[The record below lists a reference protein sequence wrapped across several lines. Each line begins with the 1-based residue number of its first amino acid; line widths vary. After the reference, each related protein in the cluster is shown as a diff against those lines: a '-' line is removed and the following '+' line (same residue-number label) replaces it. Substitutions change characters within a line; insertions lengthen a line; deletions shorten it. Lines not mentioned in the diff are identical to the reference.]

1 MNAKHVLGDGGI
13 YVFIRSWDD
22 TNNILMTTS
31 PGNNHCLLIKFVHK
45 ILQGEIKLP
54 LDELVCSYS
63 RQQRLGMGDGIP
75 DSFLALA
82 LGRLVCKPS

>member
-1 MNAKHVLGDGGI
+1 MNAVHVLGDGGI

-63 RQQRLGMGDGIP
+63 RPVAEPPLGR
-75 DSFLALA
+75 ARAAA
-82 LGRLVCKPS
+82 LGPSKRSPEYIC